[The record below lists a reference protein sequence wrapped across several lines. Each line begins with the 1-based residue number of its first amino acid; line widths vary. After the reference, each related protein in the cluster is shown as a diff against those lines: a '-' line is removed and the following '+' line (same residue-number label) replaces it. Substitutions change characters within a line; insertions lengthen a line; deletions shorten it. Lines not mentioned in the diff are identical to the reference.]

1 MSHEDKELQAMLAR
15 FEVTPPSYLAQKI
28 IANATA
34 QPQQKGV
41 MGFLLQAMHQ
51 WNYALAYKGMALAC
65 CMMLGVMLAQNQTN
79 RLPKPASLDMSR
91 LVVAQGEW
99 ME

>member
-1 MSHEDKELQAMLAR
+1 MSHEDKEMRAMLAS
-15 FEVTPPSYLAQKI
+15 FEVMPPSYLAQKI

-34 QPQQKGV
+34 QPQQKGII
-41 MGFLLQAMHQ
+41 GFVQQAMNQ

-65 CMMLGVMLAQNQTN
+65 CMLLGVMLAQNQTN
-79 RLPKPASLDMSR
+79 TLPKPTALDMSR